1 MNSMLRLSPLLVF
14 LGGCGGANV
23 WGPGGEGGGGGT
35 VVQDGR
41 EGTIVDDDFCP
52 AGGPLVDVPDMGGE
66 IEVDRCTGEV
76 AERVFGHAICSCADT
91 NVAGYLTTRSF
102 DSDVDPEAL
111 SESGGPVGVNG
122 QYLTG
127 GYADVGGTFVVA
139 GAQSLT
145 FAGYV
150 RAGGDLEV
158 GGDVT
163 AAGYINVL
171 RDAWFAGDVLV
182 PGYTEV
188 ARDLYQPPGK
198 SMLTVLDVGGERH
211 DQSFAVEPPCPCGP
225 ADVIDIGA
233 MVEAARLDNDNA
245 AVGLDPGALANVVG
259 IGVEIELPCGRFYLD
274 SVGGLGGITLRMDG
288 HTALFVGGDV
298 DAVGALDVE
307 LGPEG
312 ELDLFIAGNLVTIG
326 AGSFGDRSRPSATRV
341 YIGGAGDVVLVGA
354 SEFVG
359 NVYAP
364 RSRITSV
371 GAAFVYGSI
380 FGQTIDIPGAL
391 IVSYDLDILEVGEDC
406 GQPDAEPGDCDRCD
420 SSCPG
425 NRACVDGACVD
436 CRTDADCCEPL
447 VCWPDGT
454 CGPLMF

>member
-1 MNSMLRLSPLLVF
+1 
-14 LGGCGGANV
+14 
-23 WGPGGEGGGGGT
+23 

-41 EGTIVDDDFCP
+41 EGTIIDDDFCP
-52 AGGPLVDVPDMGGE
+52 EGGPLVDLPDLGGE
-66 IEVDRCTGEV
+66 VEVDRCTGEV

-111 SESGGPVGVNG
+111 LDSGGPVGVNG
-122 QYLTG
+122 QYLSG
-127 GYADVGGTFVVA
+127 GYADVGGTFSIA
-139 GAQSLT
+139 GEQSLT

-150 RAGGDLEV
+150 RAGGDLSI

-163 AAGYINVL
+163 AVGYIDVR
-171 RDAWFAGDVLV
+171 RDARLAGDVVV

-188 ARDLYQPPGK
+188 ARDLYQPAGR
-198 SMLTVLDVGGERH
+198 SMFTVLNVHG
-211 DQSFAVEPPCPCGP
+211 QSFTQDVVVDPPCPCDP
-225 ADVIDIGA
+225 SDVIDIA
-233 MVEAARLDNDNA
+233 WMVEDGRLDNDNA
-245 AVGLDPGALANVVG
+245 EIGLDPMALANVVG
-259 IGVEIELPCGRFYLD
+259 IGVEIELPCGRFYVD
-274 SVGGLGGITLRMDG
+274 SVGGLGIITLRLEG

-298 DAVGALDVE
+298 NALGSLDVV

-312 ELDLFIAGNLVTIG
+312 ELDLFIAGDLVSIG

-354 SEFVG
+354 TEFVG

-364 RSRITSV
+364 SSRITSV

-380 FGQTIDIPGAL
+380 FGDTIDIPGAL
-391 IVSYDLDILEVGEDC
+391 IVNYDLDILEVGEDC

-436 CRTDADCCEPL
+436 CRSDADCCEPL
-447 VCWPDGT
+447 VCWPDGS
-454 CGPLMF
+454 CGPLLY